1 MVLEQLM
8 EREMLHVWRHYG
20 QRRKKEQ
27 QFGGKKPKTHT
38 HTHTHR
44 QNSAKSTHW
53 FASELLPAWAT
64 LRSTP
69 S

>member
-27 QFGGKKPKTHT
+27 QFGGNTTNSFYEASTIYAEISQRHYKTKL
-38 HTHTHR
+38 
-44 QNSAKSTHW
+44 QI
-53 FASELLPAWAT
+53 
-64 LRSTP
+64 
-69 S
+69 